1 MICKRF
7 RSVLLAFALT
17 SLTATVFMSAA
28 HAAEPATAEQLL
40 AQMPINGSER
50 AAVMIEGKKAA
61 FFCANCHGDNG
72 MSRYPGVPNLA
83 GQNPAYILSQID
95 AFLTGRRKDEFMQGL
110 MKVLSERDK
119 VAIALYFSSLP
130 VVPATAPGPRAAEG
144 AQFFAKQCAH
154 CHRPDARGDQT
165 FPRLAG
171 QQREYLRTSLS
182 RYLSQSGGRLYPPMT
197 AAITQLGTDNI
208 DAVADY
214 LSGLK

>member
-1 MICKRF
+1 MMRMRF
-7 RSVLLAFALT
+7 RSALLALALAC
-17 SLTATVFMSAA
+17 LTTTVFMSAA
-28 HAAEPATAEQLL
+28 RAAEPATAVELL
-40 AQMPINGSER
+40 AQIPANGSER
-50 AAVMIEGKKAA
+50 AAFQAEGKKTA

-95 AFLTGRRKDEFMQGL
+95 AFLTGKRKDDFMQGL

-130 VVPATAPGPRAAEG
+130 AIPSAAPGPRAAEG
-144 AQFFAKQCAH
+144 AQLFAKLCAQ
-154 CHRPDARGDQT
+154 CHRPDARGDAS

-182 RYLSQSGGRLYPPMT
+182 RYLSQSSGRLYPPMT
-197 AAITQLGTDNI
+197 AAITQLGANNI